1 MSARRRY
8 GGAGKNFSP
17 ESVTSESKNGPATL
31 WLATSIVLFSSLNSY
46 EDFSNAY
53 DCELISFT
61 DLCLFK
67 AKPRESVQFAPLN
80 CVVCPQKKQKKC
92 WIRDHSECSVS
103 LGALL
108 EKHAQTSTFTENDQS
123 FRTMTISFDGEVT
136 ILVAWIV
143 LTACFCVHT

>member
-1 MSARRRY
+1 MCVYARHVNIKKPQQELEASNWTDEKNRSASTPIRVGDVHMSARRRY

-67 AKPRESVQFAPLN
+67 AKPRESV
-80 CVVCPQKKQKKC
+80 
-92 WIRDHSECSVS
+92 
-103 LGALL
+103 
-108 EKHAQTSTFTENDQS
+108 
-123 FRTMTISFDGEVT
+123 
-136 ILVAWIV
+136 
-143 LTACFCVHT
+143 